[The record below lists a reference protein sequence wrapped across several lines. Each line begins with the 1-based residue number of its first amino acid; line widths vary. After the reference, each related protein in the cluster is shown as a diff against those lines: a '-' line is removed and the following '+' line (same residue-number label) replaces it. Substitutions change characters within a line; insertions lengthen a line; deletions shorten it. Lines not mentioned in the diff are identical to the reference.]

1 MEKFL
6 KPNKYINCKGKL
18 LDITIP
24 KVMGILNI
32 TPDSFFDGG
41 KYLEQESI
49 LQRIVDMINEGADI
63 IDIGAYSSR
72 PGAVHISEDEEL
84 KRLDSALG
92 IIRKEYPNIIISVD
106 TFRAGIANAVVKN
119 YNVDIIND
127 ISAGEM
133 DEKMFDTMADL
144 NVPYIMM
151 HMKGTPQDMQND
163 PNYNYDVV
171 YEIIDYF
178 SKKVEE
184 LKQRGLHDI
193 ILDPGFG
200 FGKSLDNNY
209 ELLNRMK
216 ELNIFELP
224 MLIGLSRKSMIYNLL
239 DCSPQEAL
247 NGTSLLNMI
256 SLQNGASIL
265 RVHDVKEAHEC
276 IALYNKLQSVNI
288 A

>member
-1 MEKFL
+1 MENFIKS
-6 KPNKYINCKGKL
+6 NQYINCNGRL
-18 LDITIP
+18 LDLNTP
-24 KVMGILNI
+24 KIMGILNI

-41 KYLEQESI
+41 KYQEEDTI
-49 LQRIVDMINEGADI
+49 LKRVQDMLADGADI

-72 PGAVHISEDEEL
+72 PGAVHISTEEEL
-84 KRLDSALG
+84 NRLAKALN
-92 IIRKEYPNIIISVD
+92 IIRKAYPEVIISVD
-106 TFRAGIANAVVKN
+106 TFRAKIAEAVVKDFQ
-119 YNVDIIND
+119 VDIIND
-127 ISAGEM
+127 IAAGEM
-133 DEKMFDTMADL
+133 DEKMFDTMVDL
-144 NVPYIMM
+144 NVPYIIM

-200 FGKSLDNNY
+200 FGKTLDHNY

-216 ELNIFELP
+216 ELDVFELP
-224 MLIGLSRKSMIYNLL
+224 VLIGLSRKSMIYNLL
-239 DCSPQEAL
+239 DCTPKEAL

-265 RVHDVKEAHEC
+265 RVHDVKEAREC
-276 IALYNKLQSVNI
+276 VAIYNKLQSVK
-288 A
+288 

>member
-1 MEKFL
+1 MMENFIKS
-6 KPNKYINCKGKL
+6 NQYINCNGRL
-18 LDITIP
+18 LDLNTP
-24 KVMGILNI
+24 KIMGILNI

-41 KYLEQESI
+41 KYQEEDTI
-49 LQRIVDMINEGADI
+49 LKRVQDMLADGADI

-72 PGAVHISEDEEL
+72 PGAVHISTEEEL
-84 KRLDSALG
+84 NRLAKALN
-92 IIRKEYPNIIISVD
+92 IIRKAYPEVIISVD
-106 TFRAGIANAVVKN
+106 TFRAKIAEAVVKDFQ
-119 YNVDIIND
+119 VDIIND
-127 ISAGEM
+127 IAAGEM
-133 DEKMFDTMADL
+133 DEKMFDTMVDL
-144 NVPYIMM
+144 NVPYIIM

-200 FGKSLDNNY
+200 FGKTLDHNY

-216 ELNIFELP
+216 ELDVFELP
-224 MLIGLSRKSMIYNLL
+224 VLIGLSRKSMIYNLL
-239 DCSPQEAL
+239 DCTPKEAL

-265 RVHDVKEAHEC
+265 RVHDVKEAREC
-276 IALYNKLQSVNI
+276 VAIYNKLQSVK
-288 A
+288 

>member
-1 MEKFL
+1 MENFIKS
-6 KPNKYINCKGKL
+6 NQYINCNGRL
-18 LDITIP
+18 LDLNTP
-24 KVMGILNI
+24 KIMGILNI

-41 KYLEQESI
+41 KYLEEDTI
-49 LQRIVDMINEGADI
+49 LKRVQDMLTDGADI

-72 PGAVHISEDEEL
+72 PGAVHISTEEEL
-84 KRLDSALG
+84 NRLAKALN
-92 IIRKEYPNIIISVD
+92 IIRKSYPNVIISVD
-106 TFRAGIANAVVKN
+106 TFRAKIAEAVVKDFQ
-119 YNVDIIND
+119 VDIIND
-127 ISAGEM
+127 IAAGEM
-133 DEKMFDTMADL
+133 DEQMFDTMVDL
-144 NVPYIMM
+144 NVPYIIM

-200 FGKSLDNNY
+200 FGKTLDHNY

-216 ELNIFELP
+216 ELDVFELP
-224 MLIGLSRKSMIYNLL
+224 VLIGLSRKSMIYNLL
-239 DCSPQEAL
+239 DCTPKEAL

-265 RVHDVKEAHEC
+265 RVHDVKEAREC
-276 IALYNKLQSVNI
+276 VAIYNKLQSVKS

>member
-1 MEKFL
+1 MENFIKS
-6 KPNKYINCKGKL
+6 NQYINCNGRL
-18 LDITIP
+18 LDLNTP
-24 KVMGILNI
+24 KIMGILNI

-41 KYLEQESI
+41 KYLEEDTI
-49 LQRIVDMINEGADI
+49 LKRVQDMLTDGADI

-72 PGAVHISEDEEL
+72 PGAVHISTEEEL
-84 KRLDSALG
+84 NRLAKALN
-92 IIRKEYPNIIISVD
+92 IVRKAYPEVIISVD
-106 TFRAGIANAVVKN
+106 TFRAKIAEAVVKDFQ
-119 YNVDIIND
+119 VDIIND
-127 ISAGEM
+127 IAAGEM
-133 DEKMFDTMADL
+133 DEKMFDTMVDL
-144 NVPYIMM
+144 NVPYIIM

-178 SKKVEE
+178 SKKVEV
-184 LKQRGLHDI
+184 LKQCGLHDI

-200 FGKSLDNNY
+200 FGKTLDHNY

-216 ELNIFELP
+216 ELDVFELP
-224 MLIGLSRKSMIYNLL
+224 VLIGLSRKSMIYNLL
-239 DCSPQEAL
+239 DCTPKEAL

-265 RVHDVKEAHEC
+265 RVHDVKEAREC
-276 IALYNKLQSVNI
+276 VAIYNKLQSVKS